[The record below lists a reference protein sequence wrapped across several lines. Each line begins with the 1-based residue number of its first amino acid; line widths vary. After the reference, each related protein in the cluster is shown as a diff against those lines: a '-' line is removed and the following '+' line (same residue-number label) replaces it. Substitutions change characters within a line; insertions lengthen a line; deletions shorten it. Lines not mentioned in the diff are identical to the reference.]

1 METLFNLAKNE
12 CDDGARDE
20 LVIQF
25 RGPLAAFVQ
34 TRLSDRLREVVDVD
48 DIVQDT
54 FARAFQR
61 LDRIE
66 WQGEKAFSSWLC
78 GIALNVVR
86 ESARHYLKIDVES
99 RNPEHAGSDATPS
112 RDQRRD
118 ERFERLKSALNRLS
132 DDHREVL
139 TLSRI
144 QGLPAKDVAD
154 RMNRSVEATY
164 QLLWRATKQLKEVFG
179 DTESLRLPARSI
191 ELENERE
198 ET

>member
-1 METLFNLAKNE
+1 MEKLFQLAKNGR
-12 CDDGARDE
+12 DDEALDQIVGHY
-20 LVIQF
+20 
-25 RGPLAAFVQ
+25 RGPLAGFVRA
-34 TRLSDRLREVVDVD
+34 RLSHRLREFVDVE

-61 LDRIE
+61 LERIE

-78 GIALNVVR
+78 GIAMNVLR
-86 ESARHYLKIDVES
+86 ESSRHYLKIDIET
-99 RNPEHAGSDATPS
+99 RNQEYAGSTATPS
-112 RDQRRD
+112 RHQRRD
-118 ERFERLKSALNRLS
+118 ERFERLKAALNQLS
-132 DDHREVL
+132 DDHREVI

-144 QGLPAKDVAD
+144 HGLPTKEVGE

-191 ELENERE
+191 ELESERDH
-198 ET
+198 

>member
-1 METLFNLAKNE
+1 MDKLFHLAKNKR
-12 CDDGARDE
+12 DDEARDE
-20 LVIQF
+20 LVRQF
-25 RGPLAAFVQ
+25 RGPLAAFVR
-34 TRLSDRLREVVDVD
+34 TRLSKRLRKVIDVD

-61 LDRIE
+61 LDRIQ

-86 ESARHYLKIDVES
+86 ESSRHYLKVDVES
-99 RNPEHAGSDATPS
+99 QNQEYAGSAATPS
-112 RDQRRD
+112 RHQRRD
-118 ERFERLKSALNRLS
+118 ERFERLKTALNSLS
-132 DDHREVL
+132 EDHRQVI

-144 QGLPAKDVAD
+144 HGLPTKDVAD

-191 ELENERE
+191 ELENKRDQ
-198 ET
+198 